1 VPSITQAYYN
11 SLSLRYRVRFSPYAF
26 NYHNNGLV
34 PGGIKYSSHAF
45 DPGSSGLVFEGVRY
59 IPYAFNN
66 KSTGL
71 VLDYYYYPI
80 PYIVS
85 SPLCSSN
92 RVYGR
97 YAGVPPDGAH
107 DASHRPRFYDH
118 NRDTVAPAT
127 ANGTA
132 ASTED
137 AMAIIR
143 QYLRER
149 RLSDVGINRILRIS
163 DKLVS
168 ADFTIGGRNLLI
180 KYWDPA
186 QLQSPATKADPQRS
200 STSPIESRSIEKYT
214 KDWEIFAGKYQ
225 QEGGEIYV
233 VAASSR
239 AEIIAALDACE
250 KLRPGDTEPGQPLR
264 YVKQ

>member
-1 VPSITQAYYN
+1 MRRISLGVTLLLLVPSITQAYYN
-11 SLSLRYRVRFSPYAF
+11 SFSLRYRVRFSPYAF
-26 NYHNNGLV
+26 NYHNSGLV

-97 YAGVPPDGAH
+97 YDGVPPDGTH

-127 ANGTA
+127 THGTA

-149 RLSDVGINRILRIS
+149 RLSDVGINRI
-163 DKLVS
+163 V
-168 ADFTIGGRNLLI
+168 A
-180 KYWDPA
+180 
-186 QLQSPATKADPQRS
+186 
-200 STSPIESRSIEKYT
+200 E
-214 KDWEIFAGKYQ
+214 AGKTRLV
-225 QEGGEIYV
+225 GD
-233 VAASSR
+233 ANF
-239 AEIIAALDACE
+239 AEILPVAGYLTPVPGGVGPMTIAMLMYNTLNAARFSLGLAPFE
-250 KLRPGDTEPGQPLR
+250 L
-264 YVKQ
+264 